1 MSTTS
6 LPDRPSD
13 QPKPK
18 PKPKP
23 KPSQRDPR
31 PDAGGVRDAALPEL
45 RQMWWETGV
54 RARAQAG
61 LFAVFSELPRLVGA
75 ALAVSWRADRLRT
88 AIVAGTTVGAGV
100 LAAFGLLAAQRVLVE
115 LFAGGPTAD
124 KVLAAL
130 PALVALAAV
139 TALRAGMATAMGYA
153 QNGLSPK
160 VDREVERGLFEV
172 TTAVRLEAFD
182 ADAFADDMERAS
194 RGADSTTGLV
204 QASINLLAGLTGVL
218 AVAVAVVVIHPL
230 LLVALLVATVP
241 NGWASLRAGHLRYQ
255 TYAAGSVRRR
265 RLWLLHRLMAE
276 RDSAPELRSYGLRS
290 FLLDQYDRVM
300 GVETGIQLAL
310 ARRVTTTTT
319 VGAMIGG
326 IATAVVYVLLGFLL
340 VEGHIPLAAAATGV
354 IAVQSAQRSLAVV
367 TFQMDRAYTEGQH
380 FRDYTGFMTRAAD
393 YLPAPRT
400 GAADRLPE
408 PRTGAAVGPAPKRL
422 RAVAV
427 DAVSLRY
434 PDREAA
440 AVDQVSLSIA
450 AGQTVAFVGENGS
463 GKSTLATMIATLRTP
478 TSGIIRY
485 NGRPTDDWD
494 TDELRDRIAV
504 VTQEY
509 HKWPFTAA
517 TNIAIGDLTTTPRP
531 DRIEAA
537 ADRAVAHNMIKE
549 LPHGYETLLDRTF
562 AGGQDLSGGQWQRIT
577 AARGFLR
584 DADLLI
590 MDEPSSALDPRAED
604 ALFQAIRD
612 RQGHGI
618 TILITHRL
626 ANVRHADRIYVLHH
640 GRLVEAG
647 THDDLL
653 AVGGR
658 YAELFRLQAAGYDV
672 PGSLPRQTA
681 AAGKNTP

>member
-1 MSTTS
+1 MTRADH
-6 LPDRPSD
+6 PDRDSGRPG
-13 QPKPK
+13 PA
-18 PKPKP
+18 
-23 KPSQRDPR
+23 R
-31 PDAGGVRDAALPEL
+31 PDSVLPEL
-45 RQMWWETGV
+45 REMWWETGV

-61 LFAVFSELPRLVGA
+61 LFAVFSELPRLVRS

-88 AIVAGTTVGAGV
+88 SIVAATTVGAGV
-100 LAAFGLLAAQRVLVE
+100 LSAFGLIATQRVLVE

-124 KVLAAL
+124 KVVAAL
-130 PALVALAAV
+130 PALAALAAV
-139 TALRAGMATAMGYA
+139 TALRAGMAAATGYA
-153 QNGLSPK
+153 QNGLAPK

-194 RGADSTTGLV
+194 RGADSTTDLV
-204 QASINLLAGLTGVL
+204 QSSMNLLAGVTGVL
-218 AVAVAVVVIHPL
+218 AVTVAVAVIHPL
-230 LLVALLVATVP
+230 LLLALLVATVP
-241 NGWASLRAGHLRYQ
+241 NGWAALRAGHLRYQ

-276 RDSAPELRSYGLRS
+276 RDSAPELRSYGLRG

-326 IATAVVYVLLGFLL
+326 IATAAVYVLLGLLL
-340 VEGHIPLAAAATGV
+340 VDGQIPLAAAATCV
-354 IAVQSAQRSLAVV
+354 IAVQAAQRNLAVV
-367 TFQMDRAYTEGQH
+367 TFQIDRVYTEGQH
-380 FRDYTGFMTRAAD
+380 FRDYTAFMTRAAE
-393 YLPAPRT
+393 YLPP
-400 GAADRLPE
+400 AATPDPHTPPGE
-408 PRTGAAVGPAPKRL
+408 RL
-422 RAVAV
+422 REVAIE
-427 DAVSLRY
+427 AVSLRY
-434 PDREAA
+434 PDRDGA
-440 AVDQVSLSIA
+440 AVDQVTLTIE

-478 TSGIIRY
+478 TGGGIRY
-485 NGRPTDDWD
+485 NGRPVTDWD
-494 TDELRDRIAV
+494 GDALRARIAV

-517 TNIAIGDLTTTPRP
+517 TNIAIGDVPTAAEQ

-537 ADRAVAHNMIKE
+537 AARAVAHDMITE

-584 DADLLI
+584 DADVLI

-612 RQGHGI
+612 RQRHAI

-626 ANVRHADRIYVLHH
+626 ANVRHADRIYVLHQ

-647 THDDLL
+647 THDELV
-653 AVGGR
+653 ATGGR
-658 YAELFRLQAAGYDV
+658 YAELFALQAAGYDV
-672 PGSLPRQTA
+672 GPATSTAPPPRQPA
-681 AAGKNTP
+681 SA

>member
-1 MSTTS
+1 
-6 LPDRPSD
+6 
-13 QPKPK
+13 
-18 PKPKP
+18 
-23 KPSQRDPR
+23 
-31 PDAGGVRDAALPEL
+31 
-45 RQMWWETGV
+45 MWWETGV

-61 LFAVFSELPRLVGA
+61 FFAVFSELPRLVGA

-88 AIVAGTTVGAGV
+88 SIVAATTVGAGV

-139 TALRAGMATAMGYA
+139 TASRAGLAAAMGYA

-204 QASINLLAGLTGVL
+204 QASMNLLAGLTGVL

-326 IATAVVYVLLGFLL
+326 IATAVVYVLLGVLL

-393 YLPAPRT
+393 YLPEPRT
-400 GAADRLPE
+400 GAADFLPE
-408 PRTGAAVGPAPKRL
+408 PPAGDADRPVPQRL

-434 PDREAA
+434 PDRDTA

-478 TSGIIRY
+478 TDGTIRY
-485 NGRPTDDWD
+485 NGRPTSDWD
-494 TDELRDRIAV
+494 TDTLRARIAV

-517 TNIAIGDLTTTPRP
+517 TNIAIGDLTTTPES

-537 ADRAVAHNMIKE
+537 AGRAVAHNMIKE
-549 LPHGYETLLDRTF
+549 LPYGYETLLDRTF

-584 DADLLI
+584 DADLLV

-653 AVGGR
+653 AAGGR
-658 YAELFRLQAAGYDV
+658 YAELFTLQAAGYDT

-681 AAGKNTP
+681 AAARSTP

>member
-1 MSTTS
+1 MATTS
-6 LPDRPSD
+6 HPNQTPTPPEPADHDS
-13 QPKPK
+13 
-18 PKPKP
+18 
-23 KPSQRDPR
+23 
-31 PDAGGVRDAALPEL
+31 VLPEL
-45 RQMWWETGV
+45 REMWWETGM
-54 RARAQAG
+54 RARAGAG
-61 LFAVFSELPRLVGA
+61 LFAVFTELPRLVWSA
-75 ALAVSWRADRLRT
+75 VAVSWRADRVRT
-88 AIVAGTTVGAGV
+88 SVVAATTVGAGV
-100 LAAFGLLAAQRVLVE
+100 MSAFGLLAAQRVLVE

-124 KVLAAL
+124 KVIAAL
-130 PALVALAAV
+130 PALLALATV
-139 TALRAGMATAMGYA
+139 TALRAGMAAAMGYA
-153 QNGLSPK
+153 QNGLTPK

-194 RGADSTTGLV
+194 RGAESTTALV
-204 QASINLLAGLTGVL
+204 QASMNLLAGLSGVL
-218 AVAVAVVVIHPL
+218 AVAVAVMVIHPL
-230 LLVALLVATVP
+230 LLLALLVATVP

-276 RDSAPELRSYGLRS
+276 RVSAPELRSYRLRG

-300 GVETGIQLAL
+300 GVETNIQLAL

-319 VGAMIGG
+319 IGAMVGG
-326 IATAVVYVLLGFLL
+326 IATAVVYVLLGLL
-340 VEGHIPLAAAATGV
+340 LIDGQIPLAAAATCV

-367 TFQMDRAYTEGQH
+367 TFQIDRVYTEGQH

-393 YLPAPRT
+393 YLPAQTDPST
-400 GAADRLPE
+400 AK
-408 PRTGAAVGPAPKRL
+408 PAPGRL
-422 RAVAV
+422 QEIAL

-434 PDREAA
+434 PDRDTA
-440 AVDQVSLSIA
+440 AVEQVSLTIA

-463 GKSTLATMIATLRTP
+463 GKSTLAAMIATLRTS
-478 TSGIIRY
+478 TAGTIRY
-485 NGRPTDDWD
+485 NGRPAADWD
-494 TDELRDRIAV
+494 IDALRDRIAV

-517 TNIAIGDLTTTPRP
+517 TNIAIGDITSTPSREG
-531 DRIEAA
+531 IQGAA
-537 ADRAVAHNMIKE
+537 ARAAAHEMINE

-612 RQGHGI
+612 RQGQAT

-640 GRLVEAG
+640 GHLVEAG
-647 THDDLL
+647 THDDLMAL
-653 AVGGR
+653 GGR
-658 YAELFRLQAAGYDV
+658 YAELFTLQASGYGAG
-672 PGSLPRQTA
+672 PSAGPLPRQTA
-681 AAGKNTP
+681 TA

>member
-1 MSTTS
+1 M
-6 LPDRPSD
+6 PSG
-13 QPKPK
+13 PLE
-18 PKPKP
+18 
-23 KPSQRDPR
+23 S
-31 PDAGGVRDAALPEL
+31 AAPGRASVLPEL
-45 RQMWWETGV
+45 REMWWETGV

-61 LFAVFSELPRLVGA
+61 LLAVLAELPRLVIA
-75 ALAVSWRADRLRT
+75 AVSASWRADRTRT
-88 AIVAGTTVGAGV
+88 AVVAGTTVGAGV
-100 LAAFGLLAAQRVLVE
+100 MSAFGLLATQRVLVE

-130 PALVALAAV
+130 PALVTLAAV
-139 TALRAGMATAMGYA
+139 TVLRAGMAAAMGYA
-153 QNGLSPK
+153 ENGLTPK
-160 VDREVERGLFEV
+160 VDREVERRLFEV

-182 ADAFADDMERAS
+182 ADAFADDMERAAN
-194 RGADSTTGLV
+194 GADSTTGLV
-204 QASINLLAGLTGVL
+204 QASMNLLAGLAGLL
-218 AVAVAVVVIHPL
+218 AVTVAVVVIHPL
-230 LLVALLVATVP
+230 LLLALLVATLP
-241 NGWASLRAGHLRYQ
+241 NAWAALRAGHLRYQ

-276 RDSAPELRSYGLRS
+276 RDSAPELRSYGLRA

-326 IATAVVYVLLGFLL
+326 VATAVVYVLLGLL
-340 VEGHIPLAAAATGV
+340 LIGGQIPLAAAATCV
-354 IAVQSAQRSLAVV
+354 IAVQSAHRSLSVV
-367 TFQMDRAYTEGQH
+367 TYQIDRVYTEGQH
-380 FRDYTGFMTRAAD
+380 FGDYTGFMARAAA
-393 YLPAPRT
+393 YLPGPAGPT
-400 GAADRLPE
+400 AAGGPGPAAGGAGLPAAVPPSPARAGGTADRLRE
-408 PRTGAAVGPAPKRL
+408 IVVEG
-422 RAVAV
+422 
-427 DAVSLRY
+427 VSLRY
-434 PDREAA
+434 PDRDGP
-440 AVDQVSLSIA
+440 AVDGVSLTIRQ
-450 AGQTVAFVGENGS
+450 GQTVAFVGENGS
-463 GKSTLATMIATLRTP
+463 GKSTLAAMIATLRCP
-478 TSGIIRY
+478 TGGTIRY
-485 NGRPTDDWD
+485 NGRPAAEWD
-494 TDELRDRIAV
+494 ADALRARIAV

-517 TNIAIGDLTTTPRP
+517 TNIAIGDVGTEPRQ

-537 ADRAVAHNMIKE
+537 AARAVAHEMIRE

-584 DADLLI
+584 EADLLI

-612 RQGHGI
+612 RRGRAT

-647 THDDLL
+647 AHDQLMAED
-653 AVGGR
+653 GR
-658 YAELFRLQAAGYDV
+658 YAELFTLQAAGYDSARSTV
-672 PGSLPRQTA
+672 APAPRRA
-681 AAGKNTP
+681 NSG

>member
-1 MSTTS
+1 MPRTGP
-6 LPDRPSD
+6 PDPTPGPTD
-13 QPKPK
+13 PA
-18 PKPKP
+18 
-23 KPSQRDPR
+23 QRDP
-31 PDAGGVRDAALPEL
+31 VLPEL
-45 RQMWWETGV
+45 REMWWETGV

-61 LFAVFSELPRLVGA
+61 LFAVFSELPRLVWSA
-75 ALAVSWRADRLRT
+75 VVVSWRADRIRT
-88 AIVAGTTVGAGV
+88 SVVAATTVGAGV
-100 LAAFGLLAAQRVLVE
+100 MAAFGLLATQRVLVE

-124 KVLAAL
+124 KVIAAL
-130 PALVALAAV
+130 PALAALAAV

-204 QASINLLAGLTGVL
+204 QASMNLLAGLAGVL
-218 AVAVAVVVIHPL
+218 AVAVAVVVVHPL
-230 LLVALLVATVP
+230 LLLALLVATVP

-276 RDSAPELRSYGLRS
+276 RDSAPELRSYGLRG

-319 VGAMIGG
+319 VGAAVGG
-326 IATAVVYVLLGFLL
+326 IATAVVYVLLGLLL
-340 VEGHIPLAAAATGV
+340 VDGQIPLAAAATCV

-367 TFQMDRAYTEGQH
+367 TFQIDRVYTEGQH
-380 FRDYTGFMTRAAD
+380 FRDYTGFMTRAAE
-393 YLPAPRT
+393 YLPTPP
-400 GAADRLPE
+400 AATTTSTTQPLH
-408 PRTGAAVGPAPKRL
+408 TIH
-422 RAVAV
+422 V
-427 DAVSLRY
+427 DNVSLHY
-434 PDREAA
+434 PDRDTP
-440 AVDQVSLSIA
+440 AVDQVSLTIT

-463 GKSTLATMIATLRTP
+463 GKSTLATLIATLRTP
-478 TSGIIRY
+478 TSGTVGY
-485 NGRPTDDWD
+485 DGRPAAGWD
-494 TDELRDRIAV
+494 PDALRARIGV

-517 TNIAIGDLTTTPRP
+517 TNIAIGDITTAPSSQL
-531 DRIEAA
+531 IETAA
-537 ADRAVAHNMIKE
+537 ARAVAHDMIKD
-549 LPHGYETLLDRTF
+549 LPHGYDTLLDRTF

-612 RQGHGI
+612 RQGERI

-647 THDDLL
+647 THDHLMST
-653 AVGGR
+653 GGR
-658 YAELFRLQAAGYDV
+658 YAELFTLQAAGYD
-672 PGSLPRQTA
+672 PTPTTPQPRQPTTA
-681 AAGKNTP
+681 